1 MAIPQVMIDAMN
13 QIDSATTE
21 VGEDLLRLRDQ
32 VKVGMTQADVDAVQ
46 ARMTG
51 QANRLKEFAKDPED
65 PVPPTPEPTPAP
77 PAPESR
83 RR

>member
-32 VKVGMTQADVDAVQ
+32 VKVGMTQADVDAVKDRLTAQ
-46 ARMTG
+46 A
-51 QANRLKEFAKDPED
+51 ARLTEFAKDPED
-65 PVPPTPEPTPAP
+65 PVPTPNPEPTPT
-77 PAPESR
+77 PESR